1 MNGRIKLQDLI
12 DALSFQMDETF
23 QYLNRETGEIVT
35 VTREELEVVEL
46 GEQDIYPDWQLA
58 QIELAQQIIDDA
70 EGKFV
75 ELPSKFEIN
84 DYEIMEHFCYSF
96 VDQKISNELAYAIK
110 GSGAFRRFKDRV
122 YEYGIEQQW
131 YQYRDEALGEIAKAW
146 CERHQIEWV

>member
-70 EGKFV
+70 EGKAG
-75 ELPSKFEIN
+75 
-84 DYEIMEHFCYSF
+84 D
-96 VDQKISNELAYAIK
+96 
-110 GSGAFRRFKDRV
+110 
-122 YEYGIEQQW
+122 
-131 YQYRDEALGEIAKAW
+131 
-146 CERHQIEWV
+146 